1 MRKNTKNNVCIIGL
15 GFVGL
20 TLAVSMA
27 TKGFRVYGIEK
38 NKKLLK
44 KLKKVNHIFL
54 NLILKKKI
62 K

>member
-1 MRKNTKNNVCIIGL
+1 M

-44 KLKKVNHIFL
+44 KIKKGKPHFFEPNL
-54 NLILKKKI
+54 EKKLSNLIKKKNI
-62 K
+62 FF

>member
-38 NKKLLK
+38 NKK
-44 KLKKVNHIFL
+44 IL
-54 NLILKKKI
+54 NKI
-62 K
+62 KKR